1 MRLLTG
7 LLLQNKFLIIEAI
20 LLLGLFT
27 ALWRIENAFVS
38 FVFGVSTG
46 YLLYRLGNRI
56 AKRGASKA

>member
-1 MRLLTG
+1 M
-7 LLLQNKFLIIEAI
+7 QNKFFIIESI

-27 ALWRIENAFVS
+27 ALWRIEDAFVS
-38 FVFGVSTG
+38 FVFGVSAG

>member
-7 LLLQNKFLIIEAI
+7 LLLQNKFFIIETI
-20 LLLGLFT
+20 LLMGLFT

-38 FVFGVSTG
+38 FVFGVSAG

-56 AKRGASKA
+56 AKRGASRA